1 MLEIERKNKGN
12 QDKNL
17 TLKLFNK
24 IRLID
29 LTLDQQ
35 MIKIRF

>member
-24 IRLID
+24 IHLND
-29 LTLDQQ
+29 QTLDQQ